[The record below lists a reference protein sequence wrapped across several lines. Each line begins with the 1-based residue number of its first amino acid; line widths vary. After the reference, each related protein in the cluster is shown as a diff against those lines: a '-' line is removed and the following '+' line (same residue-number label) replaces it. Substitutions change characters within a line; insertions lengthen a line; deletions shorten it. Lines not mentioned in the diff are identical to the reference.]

1 MSNQLINKYIQ
12 RAYMNRECLLTLKT
26 IGMVSNMSLFVL
38 SADDQLTSGS
48 ESWLG
53 FIQTMKVLMKEQNT
67 SLKDH
72 LDESIQAVEQNL
84 KSEISSVQQD
94 LKTSISEV
102 KQEILEEIMAM
113 FRKQQ
118 QYQKVWVYGLFV
130 SQNYMYEK
138 NKIFN

>member
-94 LKTSISEV
+94 LKTAISEV

-118 QYQKVWVYGLFV
+118 QYQKV
-130 SQNYMYEK
+130 
-138 NKIFN
+138 